1 MAERHLSGPAPRFK
15 PFLHTHLR
23 PRGSEIMPV
32 RSPSV
37 IALRRPD
44 LA

>member
-1 MAERHLSGPAPRFK
+1 MAERHHSGPAPRFK
-15 PFLHTHLR
+15 PLLHTHLR
-23 PRGSEIMPV
+23 PRGSEIVPV

-37 IALRRPD
+37 IALRRTD

>member
-1 MAERHLSGPAPRFK
+1 MAKRHHNGLAPRFK
-15 PFLHTHLR
+15 RFLNAHLR
-23 PRGSEIMPV
+23 ARGSEIVPV